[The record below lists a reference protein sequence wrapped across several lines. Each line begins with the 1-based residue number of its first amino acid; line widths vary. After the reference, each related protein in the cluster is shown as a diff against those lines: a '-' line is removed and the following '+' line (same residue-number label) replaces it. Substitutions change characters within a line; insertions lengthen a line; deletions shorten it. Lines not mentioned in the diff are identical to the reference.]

1 MQADEAGFFKNR
13 ITSKADKQRHQ
24 FLFWVDKVALITI
37 RLNAF
42 FFIFFFVL
50 SVIIMCIA
58 IIKKQTFQE
67 SMKPVLPKA
76 IAKRI

>member
-13 ITSKADKQRHQ
+13 ITSKADKPRHQ

-50 SVIIMCIA
+50 SIIIMCIA
-58 IIKKQTFQE
+58 IIKKQTFRE

>member
-13 ITSKADKQRHQ
+13 ITSKADKPRHQ

-37 RLNAF
+37 RIQAF
-42 FFIFFFVL
+42 FFI
-50 SVIIMCIA
+50 VIFIITVIGA
-58 IIKKQTFQE
+58 IIATATKQSFKE
-67 SMKPVLPKA
+67 SMTPLLPKA